1 MPETTESHGDRYEVH
16 TQEVSG
22 QVVVG
27 RGNTVSR
34 VEAAPGGPATAVTE
48 EELAELRAE
57 FARVRALVPADEP
70 EAERAV
76 GLLDELEEAV
86 TAPEADLST
95 MAYVRQWF
103 ARRLPVLAGAV
114 ASLVIHPVVGRLVEA
129 AGGRLV
135 EEFDQRFGE

>member
-1 MPETTESHGDRYEVH
+1 MPETPEPPETTARHGDRYDVR
-16 TQEVSG
+16 TQDVSG

-34 VEAAPGGPATAVTE
+34 VEAAPGGPAAAVTE
-48 EELAELRAE
+48 EELAALRAE

-103 ARRLPVLAGAV
+103 ARRLPALAGAV
-114 ASLVIHPVVGRLVEA
+114 AGLVIHPVVGRLVEA
-129 AGGRLV
+129 AGGRLL
-135 EEFDQRFGE
+135 E

>member
-16 TQEVSG
+16 TQDVSG

-34 VEAAPGGPATAVTE
+34 VEAAGGPAVAVTE
-48 EELAELRAE
+48 EELASLRAE
-57 FARVRALVPADEP
+57 FARVRALVPTDEP

-95 MAYVRQWF
+95 MEYVRQWF

-135 EEFDQRFGE
+135 EEFNQRFGE